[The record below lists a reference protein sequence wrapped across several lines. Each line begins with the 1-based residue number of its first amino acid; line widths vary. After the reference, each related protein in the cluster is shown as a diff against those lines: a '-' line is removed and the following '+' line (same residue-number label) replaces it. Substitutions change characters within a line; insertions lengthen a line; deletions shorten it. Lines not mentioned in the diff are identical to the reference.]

1 MPRGSGRELRTRGGL
16 WSDKAIFATLWLNL
30 VIPFPLLCHSRR
42 PTVLSPVKQKK
53 HAQRRERENCVQS
66 FCAIVSDSFSSDCL
80 QGKWK
85 LGCFTIYSKFGGS
98 NTLKISHAG
107 SIVDL
112 VSNLKIFAKKEIQL
126 RQNNT
131 ACKINTREPETM
143 RPPVPFFLKHNKE
156 KRIPWSHDD
165 HAFPHVRIFRISYV
179 TCNSSA

>member
-1 MPRGSGRELRTRGGL
+1 MWKRVFTKHTRTRGGL

-30 VIPFPLLCHSRR
+30 VIPFPLSCHSPNTNFITSQEKETR
-42 PTVLSPVKQKK
+42 TKT
-53 HAQRRERENCVQS
+53 RERILRAK

-112 VSNLKIFAKKEIQL
+112 VSNLKIFEKKEIQL

-131 ACKINTREPETM
+131 ACKINTREPETL
-143 RPPVPFFLKHNKE
+143 RPPVPCFLKHNKE

-165 HAFPHVRIFRISYV
+165 HAFPHVMIFRLSYV
-179 TCNSSA
+179 TCNHLG